1 MVNERFVLL
10 VSAYP
15 NTYYK
20 RKADMHAKLRS
31 AELLVKTAMADPG
44 IMKDLKENPEKALR
58 QLQDQVVNELPPRA
72 LEQDIWIYRIVV
84 ASLSLA
90 VLLVV
95 IGVLIITI
103 FPAVNEAGKI
113 VPVAIPDILTALGA
127 AAIGALAGL
136 LSPAPSS

>member
-1 MVNERFVLL
+1 
-10 VSAYP
+10 
-15 NTYYK
+15 
-20 RKADMHAKLRS
+20 MHAKLRS

-136 LSPAPSS
+136 LAPAPSS